1 MVSTFQF
8 VEICKIIW
16 GGGDDFLSPCIPFY
30 GIYLKKILSIILHLF
45 EMFTYS
51 FVKVLFLR
59 NVFVRQITVL
69 HKDSVFEHIVIAQTA
84 IGAMQL

>member
-1 MVSTFQF
+1 M
-8 VEICKIIW
+8 IW
-16 GGGDDFLSPCIPFY
+16 GGKYDFFFFFFIAMHSILWHIF
-30 GIYLKKILSIILHLF
+30 KKKNSIILHLF

-51 FVKVLFLR
+51 FVAVLFLR

-69 HKDSVFEHIVIAQTA
+69 HKGSVFELIVIAQTA